1 MALYTGELNEFIDWI
16 SNKDYITKRSAVND
30 KISGGSIRR
39 LLQEHL
45 RKPFFVYE
53 DTENNM
59 KYLFSSEESK
69 IRYFRAL
76 ESVGN
81 DAKKLSQ
88 EYKDLVLLE
97 FDIPAPH
104 KIYCVGSDDTSLKTI
119 NILKGSA
126 RRLIEFKIYIDELNS
141 GYQSPFEVKYKLITN
156 TNQILFEDTRPY
168 DSEYSDGQH
177 VVQFDCFDYLQ
188 VGTNKLQLS
197 IKLTGG
203 QYNADEINPTITIN
217 VINYNING
225 EYANLNWYD
234 PIPIGSQNL
243 PLIID
248 IERSISTAVSQTLEY
263 YIDDLS
269 MAKGSS
275 SDNIEGTSS
284 SVQLNIDKKHIEN
297 LMYPH
302 EPTENE
308 IAQGITYED
317 TYQPKHYL
325 LIKGNMKTVDN
336 SINFDSNTLL
346 YEFIT
351 QSDEQEEL
359 NNHYINIR
367 YSIPAG
373 ALETENGIEGIYLI
387 GNQYEEFVLN
397 WTYFTN
403 NMGDSSVNIDW
414 ELQKIDEEN
423 PANNE
428 VIHLSTLSGYSRSA
442 GEPLR
447 FIPDKA
453 YLKEDNWHLV
463 ANVIAISGTYNK
475 VFDRPIIVN
484 KSVYD
489 FEFDEAP
496 GCYFKL
502 NAYGRSNTETETSR
516 KSWIPTGNI
525 TQLPDIPATEFSES
539 IPWDNLNGWSNNGLS
554 LNGEQ
559 NYGIIKFNAFPLGS
573 ENSNGIAKF
582 GRTIELDFITGSVS
596 DENDPL
602 IIIGNLGENNRIGQA
617 GPAIYVYPTKAVLY
631 DGDAEVI
638 KTNYKANERIQLTF
652 IFEPNKEEMSQ
663 NGLSQDII
671 REANISSK
679 NVYIVNNGILERG
692 ALLDN
697 QVIGNTNGQIK
708 FGGTNSS
715 IIIYNIRVWWK
726 TMTIFN
732 AFKNFLFDTSNKA
745 KYIIRNSIVKGNEI
759 DYQSCVSK
767 IDTVLISGN
776 LSTVLTPGAEK
787 DKSETAVDILYTTP
801 SDKRM
806 LGFDAQKIMIR
817 KHGQSTLNYPIA
829 SFKFWLNKTKGENVA
844 SVEFNDG
851 VKNMQLVK
859 NRYPINIGSI
869 PANKYVLQANYADSS
884 GVHNGG
890 LLRLINDTWYNAP
903 FNVKDEYGTRV
914 EYKLRTSPQLFAS
927 SQTVRHNNAKLNET
941 GNSEWI
947 DGYGNNPEFTIN
959 GLNATEHT
967 WGELKASLTE
977 NSQNTSFP
985 YKIRNA
991 PDSRPC
997 VVFYTDTS
1005 KPSTALTKKFLGQ
1018 FVLMDDKKSDHI
1030 FGERSIYLWGD
1041 GKDPFCMTIE
1051 GATTEVINKKGNKK
1065 KGYDIDDN
1073 CVWDNKNVL
1082 RIECVLINTPLTSF
1096 MNFMVPN
1103 DIQLDEDGNTSTNQ
1117 DFTAE
1122 HNASEIKY
1130 ETDPKTGEFVYD
1142 NTGNKIPLNYYWED
1156 YFELIFP
1163 DEDDLDEDDASK
1175 GRTKFDGHYKNDN
1188 ESDFVTNTSKFIKK
1202 TQPWI
1207 DFLKWMCS
1215 IGQLNKDNGGNYYI
1229 DGTVSTAALN
1239 KFKSEAH
1246 DHLDLYKLA
1255 AYYIFYIRFGLVD
1268 SVERNAQY
1276 KTYDGIHWF
1285 LEPWDMDIALGN
1297 KNTGGLAFDP
1307 PMNRGTFL
1315 DPTKGL
1321 YAYSGRSVS
1330 TSNILWDCLE
1340 AWDVWTDEIVPEV
1353 AQALYEG
1360 GLTYEKITEIFDDE
1374 FVNKWSEIIYNES
1387 GLYKYVEKAQEAS
1400 WLAWLQGA
1408 RTSHRHWWISTSMNY
1423 YDSKWTCGQFNS
1435 SRIYLA
1441 VDKPQGSAA
1450 TINIIPTTES
1460 YFKFTQKDT
1469 KLSRGLQKATKQNP
1483 ASWVADN
1490 WSFSAK
1496 DPAHLFG
1503 ALFMERVDLG
1513 NFGQGLQVLSFQN
1526 AVDTTLGATIKEL
1539 SIGSPLPEDIDNIST
1554 FNGWVNTVKPNITNS
1569 ASAES
1574 IENDE
1579 SIDALENIVTYNI
1592 IGQLGLTSADIITSN
1607 RSKLKNIYAIG
1618 SGFTT
1623 LTSSTL
1629 GNNYGNL
1636 YLPGETIV
1644 IDTNNESTTKNGVT
1658 SINVMNT
1665 KWENITFW
1673 STTYHQSAT
1682 QKVRYEDDE
1691 GNPYLDDEGNE
1702 IYINKPTVST
1712 FNKMYRIPKNFNTV
1726 SFKGSTATNP
1736 CSIKFILEWFNSI
1749 EYYVSQENPGLS
1761 GDALENK
1768 ILEYIASNC
1777 KAVIENIRW
1786 NYGVSKYINNDISK
1800 PNPNYVRITYKD
1812 VIRLG
1817 YLNGAPDAEGHGS
1830 NYKSG
1835 SNLNGYIKIEG
1846 DIMTPSQLSRLTNLF
1861 GENVFNINST
1871 GMNVVIDQEN
1881 TYAQISV
1888 SGAIKIENDNIV
1900 SDEGVKIKF
1909 KCTSF
1914 LLSSENVD
1922 DYIWSASNVL
1932 GHTFTSS
1939 AGGFTKDLILDQ
1951 TTKTE
1956 RYIITVT
1963 AQKRSNASISASV
1976 NIIIN
1981 PTVTARDFKWN
1992 VLTSNSPVRR
2002 FICNETTARQ
2012 MFGNNNTTSNGE
2024 LRDIFIIPSSELC
2037 TEFAIDTTT
2046 HFNANIKKIKIKLS
2060 EITDLL
2066 SVPSIKLSRE
2076 AKSGY
2081 DCDTLS
2087 INDDEQ
2093 IDITD
2098 DITGLV
2104 NINKNADSYVNQTRK
2119 TINGKL
2125 TGIRNS
2131 INLISG
2137 NSTVFNE
2144 QCQDMKFF
2152 ALNAEIVYESQS
2164 IGTHTYSC
2172 NIILYDDAITILTT
2186 AHKSFEPIL
2195 RKLKEYNES
2204 YYTGK
2209 VALFKSDLS
2218 VLSGKLDFK
2227 DNNGQLIDM
2236 QNDQSAFIAANT
2248 GDSIFDYMPNINELD
2263 LSGLAFNFG
2272 ANYNVNFFNMNKLK
2286 SLEILNLNNCV
2297 AASNTFTIENSST
2310 LTTIDFGGNC
2320 PADLICKNNIALE
2333 IISLGKPS
2341 KVCIESCKSLI
2352 ASNVTIQDN
2361 SLLVSID
2368 LKAAPD
2374 SLIMYKILNKL
2385 L

>member
-16 SNKDYITKRSAVND
+16 SNKDYITKRSAISQDDN
-30 KISGGSIRR
+30 ISGGSIRR

-45 RKPFFVYE
+45 RKPFYVYE
-53 DTENNM
+53 DTDNNM

-81 DAKKLSQ
+81 DKNQLQQ

-97 FDIPAPH
+97 FNIPAPY
-104 KIYCVGSDDTSLKTI
+104 KVYCVDASGDALKTI
-119 NILKGSA
+119 NILNGSA
-126 RRLIEFKIYIDELNS
+126 RRLIEFKVYIDELNS
-141 GYQSPFEVKYKLITN
+141 GYRSSFEVKYTLMNN
-156 TNQILFEDTRPY
+156 TNQILFEDLRTY

-177 VVQFDCFDYLQ
+177 VIQFDCFDYLQ
-188 VGTNKLQLS
+188 VGTNKLQLT
-197 IKLTGG
+197 IKLTDG
-203 QYNADEINPTITIN
+203 QYNADVINPTITIN

-225 EYANLNWYD
+225 EFANLRWYD
-234 PIPIGSQNL
+234 PIPVGSQNL
-243 PLIID
+243 PLVID
-248 IERSISTAVSQTLEY
+248 IDRSISTAVSQKLEY
-263 YIDDLS
+263 YIDDLTQ
-269 MAKGSS
+269 AKGSKEQ
-275 SDNIEGTSS
+275 NIEGTSS
-284 SVQLNIDKKHIEN
+284 SIQLNIDKRHIEN
-297 LMYPH
+297 LMFPH
-302 EPTENE
+302 EATSEEIEN
-308 IAQGITYED
+308 GITND
-317 TYQPKHYL
+317 ITLQPKHYL

-336 SINFDSNTLL
+336 SINFDSNSLL
-346 YEFIT
+346 YEFVTI
-351 QSDEQEEL
+351 SDEQEEL

-373 ALETENGIEGIYLI
+373 ALETENGIEEICLI

-397 WTYFTN
+397 WTYYTL

-414 ELQKIDEEN
+414 ELQKIDNDN
-423 PANNE
+423 PSNNE
-428 VIHLSTLSGYSRSA
+428 TIHLSTLSGYSGSA
-442 GEPLR
+442 GETLR
-447 FIPDKA
+447 FIPDKP
-453 YLKEDNWHLV
+453 YLKEENWHLV
-463 ANVIAISGTYNK
+463 ANVIAISGTYYK
-475 VFDRPIIVN
+475 IFDRQIIVN
-484 KSVYD
+484 KSAYD

-502 NAYGRSNTETETSR
+502 NAYGRSNTETEASR

-525 TQLPDIPATEFSES
+525 TQAQNIPETEFSAS
-539 IPWDNLNGWSNNGLS
+539 IPWDNLNGWTNNGLS
-554 LNGEQ
+554 LSGEQ

-582 GRTIELDFITGSVS
+582 GRTIELDFMTGSVS
-596 DENDPL
+596 NENDPL
-602 IIIGNLGENNRIGQA
+602 IIIGNLGENNRTGQA

-631 DGDAEVI
+631 NGDSEII
-638 KTNYKANERIQLTF
+638 KTNYKVNERIQLTF

-663 NGLSQDII
+663 MGLSQDII
-671 REANISSK
+671 KEINISSK

-708 FGGTNSS
+708 FGGTDSS
-715 IIIYNIRVWWK
+715 IIIYNIRLWWK

-732 AFKNFLFDTSNKA
+732 SFKNFLFDTTNKA
-745 KYIIRNSIVKGNEI
+745 KYIIRNSIIKGNEI

-767 IDTVLISGN
+767 IDTILISGN
-776 LSTVLTPGAEK
+776 LSTVLTAGAKK
-787 DKSETAVDILYTTP
+787 DESETAVDILYTTP
-801 SDKRM
+801 NDKRV
-806 LGFDAQKIMIR
+806 LGFDAKKIMIR

-844 SVEFNDG
+844 TVEFNDG

-859 NRYPINIGSI
+859 NRYPINVGSI

-914 EYKLRTSPQLFAS
+914 EYKLRTSPQLFS
-927 SQTVRHNNAKLNET
+927 SNQTVRHNNVKLGEVNE
-941 GNSEWI
+941 SEWI
-947 DGYGNNPEFTIN
+947 DGFGNNPEFTIN

-977 NSQNTSFP
+977 NPQNTSFP

-1005 KPSTALTKKFLGQ
+1005 KPASSLTKKFLGQ
-1018 FVLMDDKKSDHI
+1018 FVLMDDKKADHI

-1041 GKDPFCMTIE
+1041 GKDPFCMTVE

-1073 CVWDNKNVL
+1073 CVWDNGNVL

-1103 DIQLDEDGNTSTNQ
+1103 DIQLDEDGNTSTEQ
-1117 DFTAE
+1117 EFT
-1122 HNASEIKY
+1122 SENSAADIKY
-1130 ETDPKTGEFVYD
+1130 ETDPKTGEYILD

-1156 YFELIFP
+1156 YFEMIFP
-1163 DEDDLDEDDASK
+1163 DGDDIDEDDASK
-1175 GRTKFDGHYKNDN
+1175 GRTKFDGRYKNDG
-1188 ESDFVTNTSKFIKK
+1188 ESDFVTNTSKFIQK

-1207 DFLKWMCS
+1207 DFLKWICS
-1215 IGQLNKDNGGNYYI
+1215 VGQLNKDNGGNYYV
-1229 DGTVSTAALN
+1229 DGTVTTAALN
-1239 KFKSEAH
+1239 KFKAEAH

-1307 PMNRGTFL
+1307 PMNRETLL

-1340 AWDVWTDEIVPEV
+1340 AWDVWRDEIVPEV

-1360 GLTYEKITEIFDDE
+1360 GLTYEKITEVFDDE

-1441 VDKPQGSAA
+1441 VDKPQGTAA
-1450 TINIIPTTES
+1450 TIKIIPTTES
-1460 YFKFTQKDT
+1460 YFKLTQMDT
-1469 KLSRGLQKATKQNP
+1469 TLSRGLQKATKQNP
-1483 ASWVADN
+1483 ATWIADN

-1503 ALFMERVDLG
+1503 ALFMEKIDLG

-1539 SIGSPLPEDIDNIST
+1539 SIGSKLPDNINSINSFT
-1554 FNGWVNTVKPNITNS
+1554 GWVNTVKPNITNS
-1569 ASAES
+1569 ASSTS

-1579 SIDALENIVTYNI
+1579 SIDALENIITYNI
-1592 IGQLGLTSADIITSN
+1592 TGQLGLTSADIITSN

-1629 GNNYGNL
+1629 GNNYDNL

-1644 IDTNNESTTKNGVT
+1644 IDTNNESTTRNGVT
-1658 SINVMNT
+1658 SINVINT

-1673 STTYHQSAT
+1673 STTYHQSST
-1682 QKVRYEDDE
+1682 QTVLYVDDE
-1691 GNPYLDDEGNE
+1691 NNPILDDEGHE
-1702 IYINKPTVST
+1702 IYISKPTVST
-1712 FNKMYRIPKNFNTV
+1712 FNRMTRIPKNFNTI
-1726 SFKGSTATNP
+1726 SFKGSTATNS
-1736 CSIKFILEWFNSI
+1736 CSIRFILDWFNSI
-1749 EYYVSQENPGLS
+1749 EYYVSQENPGLT
-1761 GDALENK
+1761 GDELENK
-1768 ILEYIASNC
+1768 VLEYISTNC

-1786 NYGVSKYINNDISK
+1786 NYGKSIGNPDYIS
-1800 PNPNYVRITYKD
+1800 ITYKD
-1812 VIRLG
+1812 VVRLG
-1817 YLNGAPDAEGHGS
+1817 YLNGAPDEEGHGV

-1846 DIMTPSQLSRLTNLF
+1846 DRMTSSQLSRLTNLF

-1871 GMNVVIDQEN
+1871 GMNVVIDQES

-1888 SGAIKIENDNIV
+1888 SGAIRIENDDIV

-1939 AGGFTKDLILDQ
+1939 AGGFTKDLILEQ

-1956 RYIITVT
+1956 RYVITVT
-1963 AQKRSNASISASV
+1963 AQKRTNASINASV

-1981 PTVTARDFKWN
+1981 PTITARDFKWN
-1992 VLTSNSPVRR
+1992 VITSNSPVRK
-2002 FICNETTARQ
+2002 FICNELTARA

-2024 LRDIFIIPSSELC
+2024 LRDIFIIPSSNLN
-2037 TEFAIDTTT
+2037 TEFSIDTESQ
-2046 HFNANIKKIKIKLS
+2046 FNANIKKIKIKFS
-2060 EITDLL
+2060 EITDLQ
-2066 SVPSIKLSRE
+2066 SIPSIKLSRD

-2081 DCDTLS
+2081 DCDILS
-2087 INDDEQ
+2087 DNDNEQ

-2098 DITGLV
+2098 DINGLI
-2104 NINKNADSYVNQTRK
+2104 NIDKNADSYVNQTRK
-2119 TINGKL
+2119 IVNGKL
-2125 TGIRNS
+2125 TGVRNS

-2137 NSTVFNE
+2137 NSSIFNTE
-2144 QCQDMKFF
+2144 CQDMKYF
-2152 ALNAEIVYESQS
+2152 ALHAEIIYDSQS

-2172 NIILYDDAITILTT
+2172 NIILYDDSTTILTT

-2209 VALFKSDLS
+2209 VALFKSDLN

-2236 QNDQSAFIAANT
+2236 QNDQGAFIAANT
-2248 GDSIFDYMPNINELD
+2248 GASIFDYMSNINELN

-2272 ANYNVNFFNMNKLK
+2272 ANYNINFFNMNKLK
-2286 SLEILNLNNCV
+2286 SLEILNISNCT
-2297 AASNTFTIENSST
+2297 AATNTFTIENSST
-2310 LTTIDFGGNC
+2310 LRVINFGGTC
-2320 PADLICKNNIALE
+2320 PGDLICKNNIALE
-2333 IISLGKPS
+2333 TISLGKPS
-2341 KVCIESCKSLI
+2341 KVFIERCPLLS
-2352 ASNVTIQDN
+2352 AANVTINDN
-2361 SLLVSID
+2361 SLLMSID
-2368 LKAAPD
+2368 LKSTSTD
-2374 SLIMYKILNKL
+2374 NLIMYKILNKL